1 MNALE
6 DKKGEN
12 LLLLDIQD
20 ISSFT
25 DYFILANGTSD
36 RMLDALA
43 DAVMD
48 AARNTYRLH
57 GRREG
62 RPEHGWI
69 VIDFG
74 DIVVHLLSPDQ
85 REYYQIEKLW
95 ERGKVLLHMQ

>member
-6 DKKGEN
+6 DRKGEN

-62 RPEHGWI
+62 RSEHGWI